1 MNCNCNRN
9 ENNCGLP
16 SQPNYNNLN
25 KGFIAPK
32 KGCCDCG
39 DEDKICRNGK
49 IATIDKNHL
58 YPHEGIYLEDKTDG
72 NKILHITLHPNNYI
86 YVVDFK
92 NDDDFYATHIFIT
105 YKENIINGCNN
116 IYKLY
121 INNQREDNSIEIR
134 IDDNLKQFNNFY
146 VRELNDYIN
155 NPDNFEYL
163 KGNFFKLR
171 SMRNLEIEVSKPMNS
186 IRMYCDDNILKNNLK
201 HLQRYVIS
209 DIYTDDYSGGIYIKI
224 KDNSQTMIIVDTYC
238 PSINILLNPINND
251 PDVINE
257 YKLFIYYKENVD
269 TIVIDVPI
277 IWANNNSPEWEI
289 DNVYEIS
296 ISYINGMYFG
306 VFTKYPY

>member
-1 MNCNCNRN
+1 MSCNCNHN
-9 ENNCGLP
+9 GNNCGLP

-25 KGFIAPK
+25 KGFVAPK
-32 KGCCDCG
+32 RGCCDC
-39 DEDKICRNGK
+39 DNKDDICRNGK
-49 IATIDKNHL
+49 IVTIDKNHL
-58 YPHEGIYLEDKTDG
+58 YPQEGIYLEDKPDG
-72 NKILHITLHPNNYI
+72 YQILHLTLHPNDYTYI
-86 YVVDFK
+86 VNFKDGDNFYV
-92 NDDDFYATHIFIT
+92 THIFIH
-105 YKENIINGCNN
+105 YVEDNINNCNN

-121 INNQREDNSIEIR
+121 INNQGNFNIEIR

-146 VRELNDYIN
+146 VRELDDYIDD
-155 NPDNFEYL
+155 PDNFEYL
-163 KGNFFKLR
+163 KGDFFKLR
-171 SMRNLEIEVSKPMNS
+171 SMRNLEIEISKPMNS

-238 PSINILLNPINND
+238 PSINISLNPINNN

-257 YKLFIYYKENVD
+257 YKLFIDYRENVD
-269 TIVIDVPI
+269 VIVIDVPI

-289 DNVYEIS
+289 NNLYEIS